1 MVVSRWELIHDWI
14 RWRQSKQEF
23 EIVQKI
29 ELLIGEKAEY
39 NIYALMV
46 TDSDQGASIPQK
58 TGVTKQRLASLEP
71 SKVR

>member
-1 MVVSRWELIHDWI
+1 MVVSRWELIGGWI
-14 RWRQSKQEF
+14 KWRQSKQKFAIEL
-23 EIVQKI
+23 KI

-46 TDSDQGASIPQK
+46 TDSGQGISVPQK